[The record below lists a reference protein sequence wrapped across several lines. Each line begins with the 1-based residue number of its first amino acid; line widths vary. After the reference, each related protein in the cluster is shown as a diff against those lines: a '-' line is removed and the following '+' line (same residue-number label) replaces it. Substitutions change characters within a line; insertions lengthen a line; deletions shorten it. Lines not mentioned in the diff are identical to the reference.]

1 MLQLGFH
8 GCSIVDCELMN
19 ISQVYEGNYFG
30 PVSFKACQYAM
41 NNENISMD
49 LRQVNMKDAQIGL
62 QKKFIWTKKSMMGRQ

>member
-1 MLQLGFH
+1 
-8 GCSIVDCELMN
+8 MN

-30 PVSFKACQYAM
+30 HVSFKACQYAM